1 MADTLKSKK
10 DQQKKKLGK
19 KDSIADQPTKEESAV
34 VSHVEPV
41 PGSSKQDEHHAID
54 LDNLD
59 FDDDDFEPEKVDIG
73 YRADSP
79 IVLSD

>member
-10 DQQKKKLGK
+10 DQQKKKMSK
-19 KDSIADQPTKEESAV
+19 KDSIADQPTKDESV
-34 VSHVEPV
+34 EVSCVEPV
-41 PGSSKQDEHHAID
+41 PGTSKEDEHHAID

-59 FDDDDFEPEKVDIG
+59 FDDDFEPEKVNIG
-73 YRADSP
+73 YRAASP